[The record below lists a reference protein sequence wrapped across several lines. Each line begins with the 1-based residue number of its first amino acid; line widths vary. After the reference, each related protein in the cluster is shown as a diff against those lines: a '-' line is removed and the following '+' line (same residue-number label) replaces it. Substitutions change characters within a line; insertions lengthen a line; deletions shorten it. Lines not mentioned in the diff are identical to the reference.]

1 LFRIFTGDWIRKTI
15 DENIGNKPEDMAI
28 REEARTT
35 QPDFNFKFSQKTK
48 LRLEND
54 ISTEPVDSVTSL
66 PSSDSATPS
75 VDKRFF
81 EISLERPTG
90 IEFATDLSLRCFL

>member
-1 LFRIFTGDWIRKTI
+1 
-15 DENIGNKPEDMAI
+15 MAK

-54 ISTEPVDSVTSL
+54 ISTDPVDDSSQ
-66 PSSDSATPS
+66 SSDSVDSTTG

-90 IEFATDLSLRCFL
+90 IEFATDLSLK

>member
-1 LFRIFTGDWIRKTI
+1 MIRIFAGDWIRKTI

-54 ISTEPVDSVTSL
+54 ISTDPVDLVSDAAT
-66 PSSDSATPS
+66 SSDFVDPTTG

-90 IEFATDLSLRCFL
+90 IEFATDLSLK

>member
-1 LFRIFTGDWIRKTI
+1 
-15 DENIGNKPEDMAI
+15 MAA

-54 ISTEPVDSVTSL
+54 ISTDPMDAVSSSSS
-66 PSSDSATPS
+66 SSDGSVDPAS
-75 VDKRFF
+75 GVDKRFF

-90 IEFATDLSLRCFL
+90 IEFATDLSLRCLLLLLWHNLPRTGTA